1 MESKKDKFNKID
13 RMLQQISIEEKFDV
27 LLSRIGKRQKYFED
41 ENEYR
46 YILLGGTD
54 LWHGIP
60 IDIINDLK
68 ENNKY
73 AIISIAIKKIKL
85 LEVYYKDIGDILE
98 NLNKLNIISSK
109 QYTFNLEQNLNK
121 NLYIKEIPSIYF
133 DFIANIEYSDE
144 NLSRAKDAINFE
156 KSFKNLS
163 KDKLF
168 KLRRVFKK

>member
-1 MESKKDKFNKID
+1 MESKKDKYNNID
-13 RMLQQISIEEKFDV
+13 RMLQQISIEETFDV
-27 LLSRIGKRQKYFED
+27 ILSRIGKRQKYFED
-41 ENEYR
+41 ENGYR

-60 IDIINDLK
+60 IDIINDLN
-68 ENNKY
+68 EHNKC
-73 AIISIAIKKIKL
+73 AIISIAIKKLKYI
-85 LEVYYKDIGDILE
+85 EVYYKNIDDILE

-121 NLYIKEIPSIYF
+121 NVYIKEVPSIFF
-133 DFIANIEYSDE
+133 DFITNIEYSDE

-168 KLRRVFKK
+168 KLRRIFKK